1 MGQNVVEAGW
11 RGGKTARK
19 AFPFLEFLFHLN
31 FQADEKIK

>member
-1 MGQNVVEAGW
+1 MGRNIVEAG
-11 RGGKTARK
+11 RREGKMTRK